1 MWRWDMEERER
12 ENLVQKLCL
21 RCIERYVRF
30 FFFKKEMEN
39 GLKRESV
46 IESLLIYARLPQSS
60 PLILSGKCVERKMG
74 SLEKMCVCAFLS
86 RS

>member
-1 MWRWDMEERER
+1 MEERER

-46 IESLLIYARLPQSS
+46 IESLLIYARLPQS
-60 PLILSGKCVERKMG
+60 PPPPILSGKCVARKMG